1 MANKTKRAEREKV
14 RLAKE
19 AMLKNALSTSK
30 KERKAVRSQDV
41 AQEFYRDLQLLYGT
55 KFIRP
60 LDSWRAPRSKRPDKI
75 KRDLARHLL
84 QKYPVP
90 IFFNRAFASDD
101 INGLYRDWYVVVA
114 QGVSLYKST
123 VIREILNKREVH
135 VLMTE
140 APVGN
145 TLHQNLWWS
154 KAYVTSGNN
163 RAFADLVAR
172 SNLADFGSNDAVLQ
186 KRRMIAWDR
195 LSFWSE
201 VLLFFSR
208 NYVSLNKFNDYLDFL
223 QRNDVQTMRGRTLRG
238 LALLRDAWHMRLAE
252 NEGSAATWDG
262 APIPDKSYA
271 YKHSDGTVRY
281 EFRQIKNGK
290 DLAKEGRIMH
300 HCVYAYLHYCVEG
313 RSSIWTVI
321 KKSVNALDVGGR
333 VATIEVGKDDTIVD
347 VRGKWNGQPRKDVIA
362 AVNRWAMRN
371 NLGIPRG
378 LKLTG
383 LSEYP
388 ET

>member
-19 AMLKNALSTSK
+19 AILKKALSTSK
-30 KERKAVRSQDV
+30 KERKAVRSQNV
-41 AQEFYRDLQLLYGT
+41 AHEFYLDLQLLYGT

-75 KRDLARHLL
+75 RRDLARHLL

-90 IFFNRAFASDD
+90 LFFNRAFASDD
-101 INGLYRDWYVVVA
+101 IDGLYRDWYVVVA

-140 APVGN
+140 APVSN

-154 KAYVTSGNN
+154 KAYVTSGKSG
-163 RAFADLVAR
+163 AFADLVAR
-172 SNLADFGSNDAVLQ
+172 SNLTDFGSNDAVLQ
-186 KRRMIAWDR
+186 KRRMIALDR
-195 LSFWSE
+195 LSFWKE

-208 NYVSLNKFNDYLDFL
+208 NYVSLNEFNDYLDFL
-223 QRNDVQTMRGRTLRG
+223 QRNDVQTMRGRTLRS

-252 NEGSAATWDG
+252 NRGSAVTWDG

-313 RSSIWTVI
+313 RSSIWTVMR
-321 KKSVNALDVGGR
+321 KSVNALDVGGR
-333 VATIEVGKDDTIVD
+333 VATIELGKDNTIVD
-347 VRGKWNGQPRKDVIA
+347 VRGKWNGHPRKEVIA
-362 AVNRWAMRN
+362 AVNRWAIRN